1 MCISVVL
8 MGHLL
13 GTRHF
18 FPVRSWLLSIAEL
31 GVRTFFVISG
41 YLISTLLFKDRE
53 RIARGTLTAGQGF
66 FRFYVRRVF
75 RIFPAVALLILVVVG
90 LAVAGRVRLLPG
102 DLLAAA
108 TFTTNFHHPRAWWL
122 GHLWSL
128 SVEEQFYLLWPA
140 VVLLL
145 GRSSA
150 LRAAAA
156 ALVIA
161 PLTRVVVWYAMP
173 AWRDYTDESFPMVF
187 DALATGCLL
196 AGLRS
201 TLDRTEVYLRF
212 LRSPAL
218 LLVQVCVI
226 GAALMSNHPK
236 YDLVLGEATQNIGVA
251 LIVDRYIRY
260 PGTTAGRV
268 LNSRLM
274 VFIGSLS
281 YSLFLWQQLFLNRH
295 SDAWSAAF
303 PVNLLLAFV
312 VAFASYRLVEQPCLR
327 FRARHFA
334 SPAIGAAPVAA
345 TPAPLLG
352 TGAVVEAPP
361 AAPDPRPSGG

>member
-1 MCISVVL
+1 

-18 FPVRSWLLSIAEL
+18 FAVRSSLLSLAEL

-41 YLISTLLFKDRE
+41 YLISTLLFKDRD
-53 RIARGTLTAGQGF
+53 RITRGLLTAGQGF

-75 RIFPAVALLILVVVG
+75 RIFPAVAVLIAVVAA
-90 LAVAGRVRLLPG
+90 LAAAGRVRLLPH

-196 AGLRS
+196 AGLRT
-201 TLDRTEVYLRF
+201 TLDRTDWYLRL
-212 LRSPAL
+212 LRSPVL
-218 LLVQVCVI
+218 LLVQASVI
-226 GAALMSNHPK
+226 GAALLSNHPR
-236 YDLVLGEATQNIGVA
+236 YDLVLGEATQNIGIA
-251 LIVDRYIRY
+251 LIVDRTIRY
-260 PGTTAGRV
+260 PGTISGRI
-268 LNSRLM
+268 LNSRGM
-274 VFIGSLS
+274 VFVGSLS

-303 PVNLLLAFV
+303 PMNLVLAFA
-312 VAFASYRLVEQPCLR
+312 VAFASYYLIEQPCLQ

-334 SPAIGAAPVAA
+334 SPAIGTASVPAMPAVAGA
-345 TPAPLLG
+345 SLLG
-352 TGAVVEAPP
+352 SGAVVEAPP
-361 AAPDPRPSGG
+361 VAPGPRPSGG

>member
-1 MCISVVL
+1 
-8 MGHLL
+8 MGHLM

-18 FPVRSWLLSIAEL
+18 LSGAPWVLNLVQL

-53 RIARGTLTAGQGF
+53 RIARGMLTARQGF
-66 FRFYVRRVF
+66 FRFYIRRVF
-75 RIFPAVALLILVVVG
+75 RIFPAVAVLILVVAG
-90 LAVAGRVRLLPG
+90 LAAAGRVGLLRG
-102 DLLAAA
+102 DMLAAA

-145 GRSSA
+145 SRSAA

-161 PLTRVVVWYAMP
+161 PLTRVVVWYAIP
-173 AWRDYTDESFPMVF
+173 AWRDYADESFPMVF

-196 AGLRS
+196 AGLG
-201 TLDRTEVYLRF
+201 TALDQSDWYLRF
-212 LRSPAL
+212 LRSPAFV
-218 LLVQVCVI
+218 LVQASVVI
-226 GAALMSNHPK
+226 AALLSSHPR
-236 YDLVLGEATQNIGVA
+236 YDLVLGEATQNVGIA
-251 LIVDRYIRY
+251 LIVDRTIRY
-260 PGTTAGRV
+260 PETTAGRF
-268 LNSRLM
+268 LNSRVM
-274 VFIGSLS
+274 MFIGSLS

-295 SDAWSAAF
+295 SNAWSAAF
-303 PVNLLLAFV
+303 PMNLLLAV
-312 VAFASYRLVEQPCLR
+312 GAAFASYLLIERPCLR

-334 SPAIGAAPVAA
+334 SPAIGPAPAAAAP
-345 TPAPLLG
+345 
-352 TGAVVEAPP
+352 
-361 AAPDPRPSGG
+361 APDPRLIRSGAVEAPVGAPGPRPFGG